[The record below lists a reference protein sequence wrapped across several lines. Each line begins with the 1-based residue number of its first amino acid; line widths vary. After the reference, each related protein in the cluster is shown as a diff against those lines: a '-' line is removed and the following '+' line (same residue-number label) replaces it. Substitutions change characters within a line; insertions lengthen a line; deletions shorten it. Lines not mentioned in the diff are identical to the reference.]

1 MSKKGRDGY
10 RKKADVGAIVKG
22 MIFFPLLI
30 LCALLQ
36 VSFINISGKVP
47 AIVLCLVCAIGFVC
61 GEVLGGIC
69 GIIGGTV
76 LDIIGSE
83 GISLSPLL
91 FMLAGFFC
99 GYLIKYILRKNF
111 VSFIIY
117 SLCVGAAHACIT
129 LGYFALKASS
139 FDLTEIFTGTLL
151 PEFIMFIL
159 LSPVFYFLCTGIS
172 RLIDRIRKGRS

>member
-1 MSKKGRDGY
+1 MRKSGNGGYIKKTDI
-10 RKKADVGAIVKG
+10 GAVVKG
-22 MIFFPLLI
+22 IIFSLLLI

-36 VSFINISGKVP
+36 VSFIKVSGIVP
-47 AIVLCLVCAIGFVC
+47 AVVLSLVCAIGFVC
-61 GEVLGGIC
+61 GELLGGVC

-99 GYLIKYILRKNF
+99 GYLLRYFLRKNF
-111 VSFIIY
+111 LSFIVY
-117 SLCVGAAHACIT
+117 SVCVGAAHACVT
-129 LGYFALKASS
+129 LGYFALMASS
-139 FDLTEIFTGTLL
+139 FNLTEIFKGTLL

-172 RLIDRIRKGRS
+172 GLIDRIRKG